1 MNTATFRREL
11 QNRLDADSML
21 DLVVF
26 GQHAAD
32 TIADF
37 RLGTTAEHMKL
48 DTAATAIPA
57 TGFNVESVEHRSLE
71 LTVRDIG
78 GQEG

>member
-1 MNTATFRREL
+1 
-11 QNRLDADSML
+11 ML

-26 GQHAAD
+26 GRHAAD

-37 RLGTTAEHMKL
+37 RAGTTAEHMKL

-57 TGFNVESVEHRSLE
+57 TRLNVESVEHRGLE
-71 LTVRDIG
+71 LTVWDVG
-78 GQEG
+78 GQEGW